1 MIIDIILIIL
11 VLIFVIYIVR
21 NEQARKRLRKIKE
34 IRMNKN
40 KRVLGAFKENNK
52 RSILEHFQVFFN
64 LKQPDM
70 LYPESIFYRW
80 REKIRERIT
89 GWNRSLLW
97 CPSQLQKIYKY
108 KDYQVTCYL
117 RWRWDDPWTGYFI
130 LEKDDKYIWTEEMF
144 SKYNFNDQTGI
155 RTLEKKMEELYKYYF
170 VDKKEKLKLERA
182 RWVEKQ
188 LQT

>member
-1 MIIDIILIIL
+1 MNIDIILIIL
-11 VLIFVIYIVR
+11 VLFFVIYIVR

-40 KRVLGAFKENNK
+40 KRMLGAFRENNK

-97 CPSQLQKIYKY
+97 CPSQLQKTYKH
-108 KDYQVTCYL
+108 KDYKIICYL
-117 RWRWDDPWTGYFI
+117 RWRWQNPWTGNFI
-130 LEKDDKYIWTEEMF
+130 LEKDNKTFWTEEIF
-144 SKYNFNDQTGI
+144 SKYNFDDQADI

-170 VDKKEKLKLERA
+170 VDKKEKLKLERTK
-182 RWVEKQ
+182 WVEKQ